1 MNNCQFKGRILP
13 SWTGVLTC
21 PFLGAA
27 QASLLSTR
35 FTLMLTQG
43 LTFVL
48 LLAGLVQ
55 AQEPEFTLNVNVDLV
70 ELSVTVL
77 DESDRD
83 VSGLEALNFEIF
95 EDSVQQD
102 ISLFLHDDRPVSLG
116 LVIDNSR
123 SMERKKERV
132 DVAAVSFMRLS
143 NPQDEAFLVHFDD
156 TVRLAQDFTSDIGVI
171 EETLESISPYGQ
183 TSLFD
188 AIMTALEKIK
198 EGRYDQ
204 KAILLV
210 SDGADNSSAAVF
222 DELLESVRQSDAAV
236 YTIGVLN
243 NSAAGQEARIALEA
257 LSDASGG
264 RAFFPQ
270 TVDEIPAL
278 TENIARELRALYTL
292 GYIPTNSDRDGSW
305 RSVRVYV
312 PTPVETPSFQVN
324 YRHGYYAPDR

>member
-1 MNNCQFKGRILP
+1 MVVQ
-13 SWTGVLTC
+13 
-21 PFLGAA
+21 GAA
-27 QASLLSTR
+27 FA
-35 FTLMLTQG
+35 
-43 LTFVL
+43 L
-48 LLAGLVQ
+48 LLTGPIQ
-55 AQEPEFTLNVNVDLV
+55 AQVPEFTLNVNVDLV

-77 DESDRD
+77 DESDRH
-83 VSGLEALNFEIF
+83 VTGLEAVNFEIF

-102 ISLFLHDDRPVSLG
+102 VSLFLHEDRPVSLG
-116 LVIDNSR
+116 IVVDNSR

-132 DVAAVSFMRLS
+132 DTAAISFMRLS

-156 TVRLAQDFTSDIGVI
+156 SVRLAEDFTSDINVL
-171 EETLESISPYGQ
+171 EDTLETISPYGQ

-210 SDGADNSSAAVF
+210 SDGADNSSEAVF
-222 DELLESVRQSDAAV
+222 EQVLENVRQSAAAF

-243 NSAAGQEARIALEA
+243 DSAAGQEARIALEA
-257 LSDASGG
+257 LADASGG

-270 TVDEIPAL
+270 TVNEIPAL
-278 TENIARELRALYTL
+278 TENIARELRELYTL
-292 GYIPTNSDRDGSW
+292 GYIPTNAGRDGSW

-312 PTPVETPSFQVN
+312 PTPPETPRFQVN
-324 YRHGYYAPDR
+324 YRHGYYAPDQ

>member
-1 MNNCQFKGRILP
+1 
-13 SWTGVLTC
+13 
-21 PFLGAA
+21 
-27 QASLLSTR
+27 
-35 FTLMLTQG
+35 MLVNP
-43 LTFVL
+43 LALAL
-48 LLAGLVQ
+48 LLAALVE

-77 DESDRD
+77 DASDRH
-83 VSGLEALNFEIF
+83 VTGLEAVNFEIF

-102 ISLFLHDDRPVSLG
+102 VSLFLHEDRPVSLG

-123 SMERKKERV
+123 SMERKKARV
-132 DVAAVSFMRLS
+132 DMAAVSFVRLS

-156 TVRLAQDFTSDIGVI
+156 TVRLAQEFTSDIGVL

-183 TSLFD
+183 TSMFD
-188 AIMTALEKIK
+188 ALMTALEKIK
-198 EGRYDQ
+198 EGRYDE

-210 SDGADNSSAAVF
+210 SDGADNSSTAVF
-222 DELLESVRQSDAAV
+222 EQVLESVRQSEAAV

-243 NSAAGQEARIALEA
+243 DSAAGQEARIALEA

-278 TENIARELRALYTL
+278 TENIARELRELYTL
-292 GYIPTNSDRDGSW
+292 GYVPTNAGRDGSW

-312 PTPVETPSFQVN
+312 PMPPESPRLKIN
-324 YRHGYYAPDR
+324 YRHGYYAPDP

>member
-1 MNNCQFKGRILP
+1 
-13 SWTGVLTC
+13 
-21 PFLGAA
+21 
-27 QASLLSTR
+27 
-35 FTLMLTQG
+35 MLVNP
-43 LTFVL
+43 LALAL
-48 LLAGLVQ
+48 LLAALVE

-77 DESDRD
+77 DASDRH
-83 VSGLEALNFEIF
+83 VTGLEAVNFEIF

-102 ISLFLHDDRPVSLG
+102 VSLFLHEDRPVSLG

-123 SMERKKERV
+123 SMERKKARV
-132 DVAAVSFMRLS
+132 DMAAVSFVRLS

-156 TVRLAQDFTSDIGVI
+156 TVRLAQEFTSDIGVL

-183 TSLFD
+183 TSMFD
-188 AIMTALEKIK
+188 VLMTALEKIK
-198 EGRYDQ
+198 EGRYDE

-210 SDGADNSSAAVF
+210 SDGADNSSTAVF
-222 DELLESVRQSDAAV
+222 EQVLESVRQSEAAV

-243 NSAAGQEARIALEA
+243 DSAAGQEARIALEA

-278 TENIARELRALYTL
+278 TENIARELRELYTL
-292 GYIPTNSDRDGSW
+292 GYVPTNAGRDGSW

-312 PTPVETPSFQVN
+312 PMPPESPRLKIN
-324 YRHGYYAPDR
+324 YRHGYYAPDP

>member
-1 MNNCQFKGRILP
+1 MLAE
-13 SWTGVLTC
+13 
-21 PFLGAA
+21 GAGFA
-27 QASLLSTR
+27 
-35 FTLMLTQG
+35 
-43 LTFVL
+43 L

-55 AQEPEFTLNVNVDLV
+55 AQEAEFTLNVNVDLV
-70 ELSVTVL
+70 ELNVTVL
-77 DESDRD
+77 DEGDRHET
-83 VSGLEALNFEIF
+83 GLEAGHFEIF

-102 ISLFLHDDRPVSLG
+102 ITLFLNEDRPVSLG

-132 DVAAVSFMRLS
+132 DLAAVSFVRLS

-156 TVRLAQDFTSDIGVI
+156 TVRLAHDFTSDISVL
-171 EETLESISPYGQ
+171 EETLEWISPYGQ

-198 EGRYDQ
+198 EGRYDE
-204 KAILLV
+204 KAILVV

-222 DELLESVRQSDAAV
+222 QQVLESVRQSEAAV
-236 YTIGVLN
+236 YAIGILN
-243 NSAAGQEARIALEA
+243 DSVAGQEARTALEA

-270 TVDEIPAL
+270 TVNEIPAL
-278 TENIARELRALYTL
+278 TETIARELRELYTL
-292 GYIPTNSDRDGSW
+292 GYIPTNAVRDGTW

-312 PTPVETPSFQVN
+312 PRPPELPRFKVN
-324 YRHGYYAPDR
+324 YRHGYYAPDP

>member
-1 MNNCQFKGRILP
+1 
-13 SWTGVLTC
+13 
-21 PFLGAA
+21 
-27 QASLLSTR
+27 
-35 FTLMLTQG
+35 MLVNSMA
-43 LTFVL
+43 LAL
-48 LLAGLVQ
+48 LLAAPVA

-77 DESDRD
+77 DASDRH
-83 VSGLEALNFEIF
+83 VTGLEAVNFEIF

-102 ISLFLHDDRPVSLG
+102 VSLFLHEDRPVSLG

-123 SMERKKERV
+123 SMERKKARV
-132 DVAAVSFMRLS
+132 DMAAVSFVRLS

-156 TVRLAQDFTSDIGVI
+156 TVRLAQEFTSDIGVL

-183 TSLFD
+183 TSMYD
-188 AIMTALEKIK
+188 ALMTALEKIK
-198 EGRYDQ
+198 EGRYDE

-210 SDGADNSSAAVF
+210 SDGADNSSTAVF
-222 DELLESVRQSDAAV
+222 EQVLESVRQSEAAV

-243 NSAAGQEARIALEA
+243 DSAAGQEARIALEA

-270 TVDEIPAL
+270 TVDEIPSL
-278 TENIARELRALYTL
+278 TENIARELRELYTL
-292 GYIPTNSDRDGSW
+292 GYIPTNAGRDGSW

-312 PTPVETPSFQVN
+312 PMPPESPRLKIN
-324 YRHGYYAPDR
+324 YRHGYYAPGP

>member
-13 SWTGVLTC
+13 SRTGVLNC
-21 PFLGAA
+21 PILGSAKA
-27 QASLLSTR
+27 PPVLTR
-35 FTLMLTQG
+35 IILTLTQG
-43 LTFVL
+43 ATFVL

-83 VSGLEALNFEIF
+83 VPGLEALNFEIF
-95 EDSVQQD
+95 EDSIQQD
-102 ISLFLHDDRPVSLG
+102 ISLFFHDDQPVSLG

-132 DVAAVSFMRLS
+132 DLAAVSFVRLS
-143 NPQDEAFLVHFDD
+143 NPQDEAFLVQFDD
-156 TVRLAQDFTSDIGVI
+156 TVRLAQDFTSDIGVL

-188 AIMTALEKIK
+188 AIMAALEKIK
-198 EGRYDQ
+198 EGRYEQ

-210 SDGADNSSAAVF
+210 SDGADNSSAAAF
-222 DELLESVRQSDAAV
+222 DEVLESVRQSDAAF

-243 NSAAGQEARIALEA
+243 DSAEGQEARIALEA
-257 LSDASGG
+257 LADASGG

-312 PTPVETPSFQVN
+312 STPEESPSFKVN